1 LGLQEYRKLGLPGRS
16 ADVIQAI
23 SRSEKQLAAFCQ
35 DCRAWSASGRWS
47 SMYSRASLSVR
58 SAGPSLTWIERGAE
72 RTIRA
77 GHKPN
82 LTRRR
87 LPAHFAL
94 RDNFIAA
101 APGAPLACAHRV
113 IATGYSD

>member
-47 SMYSRASLSVR
+47 SMYS
-58 SAGPSLTWIERGAE
+58 
-72 RTIRA
+72 
-77 GHKPN
+77 
-82 LTRRR
+82 
-87 LPAHFAL
+87 
-94 RDNFIAA
+94 
-101 APGAPLACAHRV
+101 
-113 IATGYSD
+113 